1 MNDVGLPPAV
11 LRDSSPG
18 AVVAPQP
25 AAGAAPLRDYSICD
39 KQFMDDVTQLKA
51 LRSYMIRQAKSTEA
65 GIIELG
71 DLNLLRFDEKG
82 RSPTYAEWTDL
93 EHRSNE
99 LYQHLTEPDRRR
111 FLYGQIPWAVI
122 KTAGVLGAVALGTLI
137 VSFTAAVVMEA
148 LSLIAKAPALGPS
161 ATPQVWF
168 YCAEQA
174 YKVLFF
180 IGFLAWVAALGGIG
194 SIAFIGMNALT
205 VQEDA
210 TFDITNK
217 KLIGLRVVLGALFAV
232 VLTLPFGYH
241 SFSVF
246 ITTLHGAHPIPEP
259 STTSITLLLPFVLG
273 FSTPLVIMILNQSVE
288 GVQTFFGKRSSPP
301 PAVAPPAAAAPR
313 PAAALPPAAE
323 QKGQLVTTVA
333 PRTSSASPGS

>member
-1 MNDVGLPPAV
+1 MSDNVVGPPPAV
-11 LRDSSPG
+11 PQDSSPG
-18 AVVAPQP
+18 TVVAPQP
-25 AAGAAPLRDYSICD
+25 AAVATPLPDYSICD

-82 RSPTYAEWTDL
+82 RFPTYAEWTDL

-111 FLYGQIPWAVI
+111 FLYGQIPWVVI
-122 KTAGVLGAVALGTLI
+122 KTAGVLGGVALGTLI
-137 VSFTAAVVMEA
+137 ASFAAAVVMDA
-148 LSLIAKAPALGPS
+148 LELIPNAPAPGPS
-161 ATPQVWF
+161 AAPQAWF
-168 YCAEQA
+168 SYATQA

-180 IGFLAWVAALGGIG
+180 MGFLAWVAALGGIG
-194 SIAFIGMNALT
+194 SIAFIGMNALA

-210 TFDITNK
+210 TFDLTNE

-232 VLTLPFGYH
+232 VLTLPFGYP

-246 ITTLHGAHPIPEP
+246 ITTLHTARSIPDP
-259 STTSITLLLPFVLG
+259 TTTSILLLLPFVLG
-273 FSTPLVIMILNQSVE
+273 FSTTLVIMILNQFVE
-288 GVQTFFGKRSSPP
+288 GVQTFFGKSSSPP
-301 PAVAPPAAAAPR
+301 PAAVPPPVLAPSATQGGPPSG
-313 PAAALPPAAE
+313 ALPPA
-323 QKGQLVTTVA
+323 G
-333 PRTSSASPGS
+333 RIGG